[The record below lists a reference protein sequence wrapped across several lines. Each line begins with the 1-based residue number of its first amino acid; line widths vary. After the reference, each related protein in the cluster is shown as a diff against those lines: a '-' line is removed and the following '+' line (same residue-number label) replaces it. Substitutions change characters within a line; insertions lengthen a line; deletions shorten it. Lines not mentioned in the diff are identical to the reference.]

1 MHCALPSKKISERL
15 PTRSSIRAPP
25 SIASLKSASNML
37 RTVGNRFTSKVSL
50 NKLVPSKRRFSS
62 TPPTKLQSTILTSER
77 KPADGGV
84 NSVIAI
90 LGIALV
96 FGLPVIYIKTEKI
109 QLDAQVENV
118 IGTLLGTSAVLFLR
132 PDTAAKDSIDL
143 TLDRVAGDATGSFGN
158 SISSEEQS
166 GTSSSLAN
174 EIGGQSAHGGDSSAS
189 STDRSSGSAVNIIG
203 AVGAGVDSSDKLGE
217 NAEDLVC
224 PFPPKKA
231 QDAAVATAGEGDA
244 SSLVCPLPQES
255 SASSSAT
262 ASGVDAKEDS
272 SSHSKEHSSGAA
284 TSVVSSSG
292 ITDAVCPIPQNNS
305 AGGGAGSSSDP
316 AIQSKSGTHLFH
328 HLFWTEN
335 YFDIGTYTTIERSV
349 STVNA

>member
-1 MHCALPSKKISERL
+1 MHEHECTTSKTLQSL
-15 PTRSSIRAPP
+15 PTHSSIRAPF
-25 SIASLKSASNML
+25 SIASLKSAGNML

-50 NKLVPSKRRFSS
+50 NKLVTSKRRFSS

-77 KPADGGV
+77 KPSDGGV

-143 TLDRVAGDATGSFGN
+143 SSDGAAGDATGSLGN
-158 SISSEEQS
+158 STSSEEQS

-174 EIGGQSAHGGDSSAS
+174 EIGGHSAHGGVSSAS
-189 STDRSSGSAVNIIG
+189 STNRSSGSAVNATG
-203 AVGAGVDSSDKLGE
+203 AERAGGAGGAGVDSSDKLGE

-231 QDAAVATAGEGDA
+231 QDAAVATAGDSDA
-244 SSLVCPLPQES
+244 SSLVCPMPQKS

-262 ASGVDAKEDS
+262 ASGVNAKEDS

-292 ITDAVCPIPQNNS
+292 ITDAVCPIPQNS
-305 AGGGAGSSSDP
+305 TAGGGAGSSSDP
-316 AIQSKSGTHLFH
+316 ATQSKAGIHTFYHIL
-328 HLFWTEN
+328 WAEN
-335 YFDIGTYTTIERSV
+335 YF
-349 STVNA
+349 